1 MKSTASAVW
10 EGGLKD
16 GKGRLTAGSGI
27 FNETPYTYAR
37 RFEGSGAGTTPEEL
51 VAAAH
56 CGCYAMA
63 LSGELGRAGFSP
75 QRLSVKATVTIEPVD
90 GKATISSSSLELEGA
105 VLPDGSGRE
114 AAATRVYA
122 GCTSFTVSVM
132 LVCST
137 RETGQLA
144 LAFAAASWNFA

>member
-27 FNETPYTYAR
+27 FSGTAYTYAR

-90 GKATISSSSLELEGA
+90 GKATISSSALELEGVVPGIDQA
-105 VLPDGSGRE
+105 KFQE
-114 AAATRVYA
+114 AAANAKANCPVSRVLH
-122 GCTSFTVSVM
+122 TNITLTVK
-132 LVCST
+132 LV
-137 RETGQLA
+137 QPA
-144 LAFAAASWNFA
+144 